1 MNATDLSQK
10 WYVMS
15 ATFNRSFKVQEH
27 LEDIGVESFIPLR
40 TKVCTIMGKK
50 IRKEVPAIS
59 NLIFIRTTEDVLK
72 NIKQRISYLH
82 YGVVKAGKEVRKM
95 TVKDEEM
102 NLFIRYCTQTSQEVT
117 YLSPDEIHLA
127 KGTRVRIHGGP
138 LDGLEGHFIKVKG
151 VRKKCVVMKI
161 DNIAAAALIDVHP
174 DLLEVI
180 P

>member
-15 ATFNRSFKVQEH
+15 ATFNRSLKVQEH

-82 YGVVKAGKEVRKM
+82 YLVIKSGKEVRKM

-117 YLSPDEIHLA
+117 YLSPNEIHLA
-127 KGTRVRIHGGP
+127 QGLSLIH
-138 LDGLEGHFIKVKG
+138 I
-151 VRKKCVVMKI
+151 
-161 DNIAAAALIDVHP
+161 
-174 DLLEVI
+174 
-180 P
+180 